1 MQTAVS
7 RESVWAYLESLAL
20 SDDSRQWLADRLLQ
34 SIKPASPAAQTAT
47 SPRQPEGE
55 TTYVNPS
62 PSGDPWFDDP
72 QNMAI
77 VLEGVAQHKKGMGRV
92 YTMEEIREMLGL

>member
-7 RESVWAYLESLAL
+7 RESVWAYLESLSL

-34 SIKPASPAAQTAT
+34 SITPASPAAQAAS
-47 SPRQPEGE
+47 SPRQPDGE

-77 VLEGVAQHKKGMGRV
+77 VLEGIADRKAGRMHV
-92 YTMEEIREMLGL
+92 RSMEEIREMLGL